1 MKGDRGLLG
10 GVTEILRRKDKTL
23 KPSFIA
29 SMVKPKQHY
38 YEEPEA

>member
-1 MKGDRGLLG
+1 MKSDRGLLG
-10 GVTEILRRKDKTL
+10 GVAKILRGKDKAL